1 MNKIIEISKKPY
13 LAIYVDNQ
21 QYIIWVG
28 LREKNGEQVGKEM
41 WFLPSLE
48 MCFQEIWEYF
58 LRRELGKKTLNNL
71 SEMKEVILK
80 VKKKISKIMKPLE
93 I

>member
-13 LAIYVDNQ
+13 LAIYCDDK
-21 QYIIWVG
+21 QYVIWVG

-48 MCFQEIWEYF
+48 MCFQEIFEWS
-58 LRRELGKKTLNNL
+58 LKRELCKKTLKDM

-80 VKKKISKIMKPLE
+80 VKKKILKIMKPLKL
-93 I
+93 

>member
-48 MCFQEIWEYF
+48 MCFQEIFEWS
-58 LRRELGKKTLNNL
+58 LKRELSKKTLKDM